1 MASKNNQY
9 THAVLVGLS
18 IGIGIGLGLGVPI
31 LLGAKR
37 LENGMILGAEKLS
50 TAMIQSAE
58 VRNDGLRW
66 FR

>member
-1 MASKNNQY
+1 MFQQPTSLPMANKNNQY
-9 THAVLVGLS
+9 THAVLVGFS
-18 IGIGIGLGLGVPI
+18 IGLGIGLGLGVPI

-37 LENGMILGAEKLS
+37 LENGMIR
-50 TAMIQSAE
+50 SAE